1 MPILKQLVSGSS
13 QAKRRSRT
21 DLTAEMISA
30 PLGDFRHTMH
40 VGRGGDAFGDTS
52 FLSSRCAEPTQ
63 VPQLEES
70 GSPKQGLLARTF
82 RGSRRSHSAS
92 HAGRP
97 DDSKPAPPGGSPG
110 YVKNTVSLPYL
121 IDQCAAQARVTEL
134 HPPRYVS
141 SSPAKKLPEAS
152 DKPANGP
159 TMPAVRDA
167 ELVERDFGELTD
179 LPVMSAPPGG
189 VMKHAESMMSFHIDL
204 GPSMLGDILSI
215 MDRKG
220 DTGPGYE
227 EEPDAPV
234 PWPFSE
240 PVEEAEPPV
249 PRLRHAP
256 ASPYMPGFHGRTA
269 QPHPDRCVFGSGSVE
284 ESPHKVNVAPRARD
298 DRDFSF
304 MDEDDDED
312 EIRV

>member
-52 FLSSRCAEPTQ
+52 FLSSR
-63 VPQLEES
+63 
-70 GSPKQGLLARTF
+70 R
-82 RGSRRSHSAS
+82 
-92 HAGRP
+92 AGRP

-110 YVKNTVSLPYL
+110 Y
-121 IDQCAAQARVTEL
+121 
-134 HPPRYVS
+134 
-141 SSPAKKLPEAS
+141 
-152 DKPANGP
+152 
-159 TMPAVRDA
+159 
-167 ELVERDFGELTD
+167 RDFGELTD

-220 DTGPGYE
+220 DTEFPAF
-227 EEPDAPV
+227 DRLFLFACFTTC
-234 PWPFSE
+234 WPSLFTLFNTQTSND
-240 PVEEAEPPV
+240 VV
-249 PRLRHAP
+249 RISQSR
-256 ASPYMPGFHGRTA
+256 
-269 QPHPDRCVFGSGSVE
+269 
-284 ESPHKVNVAPRARD
+284 
-298 DRDFSF
+298 
-304 MDEDDDED
+304 
-312 EIRV
+312 